1 MKKYIY
7 ITILS
12 FAVMFVSCTDDLTLE
27 EISVDP
33 NNPVT
38 STPAL
43 LTTSAQASIL
53 GRFGVDWDRYAGTFV
68 QTFAGNHATGVR
80 ADQYDL
86 QNQDFT
92 GSFTNIYQKGFRDL
106 KEIIEVMGPNQEAW
120 GHVGIA
126 KVMTATGL
134 GFLTDIY
141 GDLPWSEALD
151 VVNFTSPAYDSQE
164 QLYDVIFTMLQ
175 EAIVDLNKTSLIT
188 VGAEDVVF
196 GGDLAKWKATA
207 NLLLARYNNHLSKK
221 DPAGS
226 ATKALAYVDAAK
238 ASGLTSNEGN
248 YNMNYNESDT
258 NFLNPW
264 YNLFTNNLII
274 ASENFVNLLLTTN
287 DPRGLAY
294 WDRFAFPVGSGG
306 AIFPQIVGKP
316 NGLPTGGES
325 YSPVGP
331 NTYYGKQN
339 SPVLI
344 ATYFELLFIEAE
356 AAMRSGNTSR
366 AATAHNTA
374 ITASMDMLRPTILV
388 NGTPESDITDYLATF
403 ASETAGTISMAK
415 IMEEKYKAM
424 FTMNLE
430 TWVDLRRHDFQYPSY
445 LSLPFDAKLSEFP
458 RRGLYPQSELTNNE
472 ANVPSGQTM
481 TSRLW
486 WDN

>member
-1 MKKYIY
+1 MKNIYYIL
-7 ITILS
+7 LS
-12 FAVMFVSCTDDLTLE
+12 VTLSFVSCTDSLTLE

-43 LTTSAQASIL
+43 LTTSAQGSIL
-53 GRFGVDWDRYAGTFV
+53 GRFGLDWDRYAGTFV

-80 ADQYDL
+80 ADQYNL
-86 QNQDFT
+86 QNQDFNGT
-92 GSFTNIYQKGFRDL
+92 HTNMYRKGFRDL
-106 KEIIEVMGPNQEAW
+106 KEVIEVMGPNQEAW

-126 KVMTATGL
+126 KIMTATGL
-134 GFLTDIY
+134 GYLTDVY
-141 GDLPWSEALD
+141 GDTPWSEALD
-151 VVNFTSPAYDSQE
+151 VANITAPAYDTQE
-164 QLYDVIFTMLQ
+164 QIYNTIFTLLQ
-175 EAIVDLNKTSLIT
+175 EAILDLDKTSLVT
-188 VGAEDVVF
+188 VGSEDIVF
-196 GGDLAKWKATA
+196 GGDLGMWKATA
-207 NLLLARYNNHLSKK
+207 NLLLARYNNHLSKR
-221 DPAGS
+221 DPSGS
-226 ATKALAYVDAAK
+226 AITALGYVDAAK
-238 ASGLTSNEGN
+238 AAGLNSNTGN
-248 YNMNYNESDT
+248 YQMNYSAADT

-274 ASENFVNLLLTTN
+274 ASENFVNLLLSTN
-287 DPRGLAY
+287 DPRSLAY

-306 AIFPQIVGKP
+306 AVFSQIVGKP
-316 NGLPTGGES
+316 NGEPTGGDS
-325 YSPVGP
+325 FSPVGP

-356 AAMRSGNTSR
+356 AAMRSGDAVR
-366 AATAHNTA
+366 AATAHNEA
-374 ITASMDMLRPTILV
+374 IAASMDMLRSTILA
-388 NGTPESDITDYLATF
+388 NGTPESYITDYLATF
-403 ASETAGTISMAK
+403 ASETSGSITIAK

-424 FTMNLE
+424 FTMNVE

-445 LSLPFDAKLSEFP
+445 LTLPANATLSEFP
-458 RRGLYPQSELTNNE
+458 RRALYPQTELNTNA